1 MAQKE
6 VVILDPIMPSLDVP
20 QAGDTYLMP
29 TDVSVVGD
37 ISVSGTVDGRDVGTD
52 GSVLDAHTANTSNPH
67 AVTVA
72 QLGIVLPGVDWTIR
86 ESTADNGWIAI
97 TYGNGL
103 FVAVAY
109 SGINGVMT
117 SPDGV
122 NWTSSVPA
130 AYNIWTSITYGNG
143 LFVAVSNTG
152 TGNRVMTSPDGVNWT
167 SRVPA
172 ADNNWSAIT
181 YGNGLFVAVAYSGT
195 GNRVMTSG
203 APELGVVPNDN
214 TALGAGQNWQ
224 NLMSSRAAGV
234 TYTNT
239 TGNTI
244 AISVVASGTAD
255 LLLTVGGLTIQHA
268 SSSIASVS
276 GVIPHGATYSVTLSS
291 GTLSS
296 WAELRQ

>member
-1 MAQKE
+1 
-6 VVILDPIMPSLDVP
+6 
-20 QAGDTYLMP
+20 
-29 TDVSVVGD
+29 
-37 ISVSGTVDGRDVGTD
+37 
-52 GSVLDAHTANTSNPH
+52 
-67 AVTVA
+67 
-72 QLGIVLPGVDWTIR
+72 
-86 ESTADNGWIAI
+86 
-97 TYGNGL
+97 
-103 FVAVAY
+103 
-109 SGINGVMT
+109 
-117 SPDGV
+117 
-122 NWTSSVPA
+122 
-130 AYNIWTSITYGNG
+130 
-143 LFVAVSNTG
+143 
-152 TGNRVMTSPDGVNWT
+152 
-167 SRVPA
+167 
-172 ADNNWSAIT
+172 
-181 YGNGLFVAVAYSGT
+181 
-195 GNRVMTSG
+195 MTSG
-203 APELGVVPNDN
+203 APELGVVPSDN

>member
-72 QLGIVLPGVDWTIR
+72 QLGIVLPGADWTVR
-86 ESTADNGWIAI
+86 
-97 TYGNGL
+97 
-103 FVAVAY
+103 
-109 SGINGVMT
+109 T
-117 SPDGV
+117 S
-122 NWTSSVPA
+122 
-130 AYNIWTSITYGNG
+130 
-143 LFVAVSNTG
+143 
-152 TGNRVMTSPDGVNWT
+152 
-167 SRVPA
+167 A
-172 ADNNWSAIT
+172 ADNSWSAIT

-195 GNRVMTSG
+195 NGVMTSPDGVKWTLRVAGFGNQWFGVTYGNGLFVAVSNTGTGNLVMTSG
-203 APELGVVPNDN
+203 APELGVVPSDN

-244 AISVVASGTAD
+244 AVSVVASGTAD